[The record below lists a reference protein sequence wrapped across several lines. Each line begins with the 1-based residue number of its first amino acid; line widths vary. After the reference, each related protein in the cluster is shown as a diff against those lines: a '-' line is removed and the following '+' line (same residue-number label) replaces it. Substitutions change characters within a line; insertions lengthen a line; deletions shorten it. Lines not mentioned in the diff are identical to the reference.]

1 VAGPLRR
8 SRAAPAAADHE
19 RALLRHDLEVH
30 QEELHA
36 QNLKLIEALHELEE
50 VRDRYIEMYDG
61 APNGYCTLDRHGVVR
76 EINLTGAGLL
86 GQSRA
91 VVVGSP
97 LLPSIVADDRGRFLG
112 YLRSCARGTNESA
125 AGEEV
130 HVRTAKAD
138 RTLQLICR
146 PRHDGGALVEFF
158 VAMVDVTERRR
169 LEAAREEARR
179 EHMELV
185 RRILTLQEA
194 ERRRIARDIH
204 DDLGQQV
211 TALRLKLEW
220 LADASTAD
228 EELRGRVRVAQEAAE
243 RVDQH
248 IEFLLRDLRPA
259 GLDELGLLAV
269 LRQTVADWS
278 ATFGIRATFRASGV
292 DVGRLPHEVE
302 TQAFRI
308 VQEALNNVHK
318 HAAATRVKVA
328 LERRKGRTALT
339 VSDNGIGL
347 VASASSAPSPGSPL
361 PGGQRRGLGLLG
373 MRERAM
379 LIGGELDIT
388 STPGSGTTVT
398 LLLP

>member
-1 VAGPLRR
+1 MAGSRR
-8 SRAAPAAADHE
+8 RPRAAPVAAFGDHE
-19 RALLRHDLEVH
+19 RALLRHDLELH

-36 QNLKLIEALHELEE
+36 QNLKLIETLHELEE

-61 APNGYCTLDRHGVVR
+61 APNGYCTLDKHGLVR

-97 LLPSIVADDRGRFLG
+97 LLTSIVADDRSRFLG
-112 YLRSCARGTNESA
+112 YLRSCAQGTNESTS
-125 AGEEV
+125 GEEV
-130 HVRTAKAD
+130 HVRTTKVD
-138 RTLQLICR
+138 RTLQLTCR
-146 PRHDGGALVEFF
+146 PRHEGGALVEFF

-220 LADASTAD
+220 LADTATAD
-228 EELRGRVRVAQEAAE
+228 EDVRRRVRVAQEAAE
-243 RVDQH
+243 RVDRH

-259 GLDELGLLAV
+259 GLDELGLVAV

-278 ATFGIRATFRASGV
+278 ATFGIPVTFRASGV
-292 DVGRLPHEVE
+292 DAGRLSHEVE
-302 TQAFRI
+302 THAFRI

-328 LERRKGRTALT
+328 LERRRGRTALT
-339 VSDNGIGL
+339 VTDNGIGL
-347 VASASSAPSPGSPL
+347 VASASSTGSAL

-373 MRERAM
+373 MHERAV
-379 LIGGELDIT
+379 LIGGQLDIT
-388 STPGSGTTVT
+388 STPGRGTTVT

>member
-1 VAGPLRR
+1 MAGPLRR

-19 RALLRHDLEVH
+19 RALLWHDLEVH

-211 TALRLKLEW
+211 TALRPSSNGSPMRRPPTRSS
-220 LADASTAD
+220 AAACASPRRPPNASTSTSSSCCAICVRPD
-228 EELRGRVRVAQEAAE
+228 STSWDSWRCCARRSPTGRRRSGFAPPSAP
-243 RVDQH
+243 
-248 IEFLLRDLRPA
+248 PA
-259 GLDELGLLAV
+259 W
-269 LRQTVADWS
+269 TS
-278 ATFGIRATFRASGV
+278 AGFR
-292 DVGRLPHEVE
+292 
-302 TQAFRI
+302 
-308 VQEALNNVHK
+308 
-318 HAAATRVKVA
+318 TRSK
-328 LERRKGRTALT
+328 RRR
-339 VSDNGIGL
+339 
-347 VASASSAPSPGSPL
+347 SASC
-361 PGGQRRGLGLLG
+361 RR
-373 MRERAM
+373 R
-379 LIGGELDIT
+379 
-388 STPGSGTTVT
+388 
-398 LLLP
+398 